1 MHIVWKSLAATVL
14 LSAAVPAFAQ
24 AEKPVAPALLD
35 NPDGK
40 GQPNAVT
47 CRKPQQIPG
56 RRLMAPPVCLINADW
71 AKLRR
76 DGQDISPDGSQVV
89 ASEKARSLNPQAC
102 NSTSNT
108 APGNAK
114 GASMAT
120 GLSISPSC
128 F

>member
-1 MHIVWKSLAATVL
+1 MHIVWKSLTITAL
-14 LSAAVPAFAQ
+14 LLTGAFAQ
-24 AEKPVAPALLD
+24 AEKPAAPALLD

-76 DGQDISPDGSQVV
+76 DGQDISPDGSRVV

-108 APGNAK
+108 GYGNPK
-114 GASMAT
+114 GANMGT
-120 GLSISPSC
+120 GLSISPNC